1 MTSKKQLQIQE
12 ELATVAL
19 SMEGA
24 NGITAPEAAELLDTT
39 VDTARVRIRAVMK
52 GMQVHTYAKKEGT
65 QFGELRYF
73 ANEAHRDH
81 FAEFGSSEA
90 APNVASEFGDLRHPA
105 PRTLL
110 EGAAPLPTF
119 INPSPTLREGADEA
133 RGLPSRRGDFLVYRD
148 GTREP
153 IHASA

>member
-1 MTSKKQLQIQE
+1 MGTKQMQIQE
-12 ELATVAL
+12 DLATVAL
-19 SMEGA
+19 HMEYST
-24 NGITAPEAAELLDTT
+24 GITAPEAAELLDITL
-39 VDTARVRIRAVMK
+39 DTARVRIRAVMK
-52 GMQVHTYAKKEGT
+52 GMQVHTHAKKEGT

-81 FAEFGSSEA
+81 YAEFGSSEA
-90 APNVASEFGDLRHPA
+90 APIVTSEFGDLRHPA

-110 EGAAPLPTF
+110 EGTAPLPAF
-119 INPSPTLREGADEA
+119 INPSPGLREGADEA
-133 RGLPSRRGDFLVYRD
+133 RGVPSRRGDFLVYRD